1 MVKRK
6 LYQNLTTTKWSS
18 EYSFISND
26 YNWINGA
33 NEKDFVLHS
42 LLVSAPFLQLED
54 DLEVFA
60 ELNGYKDLGFDL
72 LVQREYDEERI
83 ELDIVKN
90 FLNVKGKLHFF
101 PPLTVALIP
110 TNYGEDAET
119 LSAEVLFQKPT
130 DESFGSVK
138 FNIGNGILQETVY
151 WQENSIEE
159 LEDAFRENTESYP
172 YINQNLGF
180 MKWDK
185 AAFNAVIIDGQ
196 HRYLALK
203 KYIKNF
209 GMNPLHCQ
217 IPINFITL
225 IPKPSKKIDFSDL
238 VETARELFIDINKN
252 AQKVSEPRQILLDDR
267 DLKMYISRSSIRQFN
282 KLRADKFYEWT
293 QSQFSDI
300 RYLNRIPQEIV
311 SWNMELSPNDN
322 ENSTR
327 LSNNQITS
335 TTLIYRIFKEF
346 ILSPN
351 SEENIFETFFRVL
364 DLVDFAPNSA
374 VEIDVFARIT
384 SKKQSYINEEKDI
397 NDERKQ
403 KEEDHNAIY
412 DKTEYPFNSEIFDRK
427 LFSLE
432 NKAFD
437 FDRDVNEWIA
447 KWFFEESVYG
457 KFITRF
463 YTSFRPYQELLSLIE
478 PVFKKDKLQEN
489 KHVIDLLIDP
499 KNRFSKFDNLNSL
512 PDENKEMY
520 KDLWGKLELMKEHN
534 IEIRNIIFQK
544 SVLSN
549 LFHLFKVLIE
559 LDPQASWDE
568 RIDKYICCLNQLY
581 DKSLFER
588 TKVTIDFSQKLFLRE
603 VSEGKYDGLSTIK
616 LWDGILNDASGAI
629 LYKDSDAPKIG
640 HLIIIMACSLYK
652 RDKPFVDLNTGALNK
667 SIMKV
672 RDSLRTFYLNKVKL
686 DKGLNSQQEVWNN
699 VFTHS
704 NNKEMMNVECIS
716 VIKKITELVRS

>member
-1 MVKRK
+1 MGKKRMS
-6 LYQNLTTTKWSS
+6 QNFTTTKWSS
-18 EYSFISND
+18 DYGFISND
-26 YNWINGA
+26 YNWINKS

-60 ELNGYKDLGFDL
+60 ELSGYKDLGFDL

-110 TNYGEDAET
+110 TIYGEDAET
-119 LSAEVLFQKPT
+119 LSAEITFKNPSE
-130 DESFGSVK
+130 ESFGSVM
-138 FNIGNGILQETVY
+138 FNIGNGLLQETIF
-151 WQENSIEE
+151 WQEETIEE
-159 LEDAFRENTESYP
+159 LQKAFNESIDNYP
-172 YINQNLGF
+172 FLKHNIGNLR
-180 MKWDK
+180 WDK

-209 GMNPLHCQ
+209 TLNPLHCQ

-225 IPKPSKKIDFSDL
+225 IPKPGKEIDFSNL

-282 KLRADKFYEWT
+282 KLYADKFFDWR
-293 QSQFSDI
+293 QSIFSNI

-322 ENSTR
+322 ENSTK
-327 LSNNQITS
+327 LANNQITS

-346 ILSPN
+346 ILNPTSAE
-351 SEENIFETFFRVL
+351 SIYDTFFRVL
-364 DLVDFAPNSA
+364 DLTDFAPTT
-374 VEIDVFARIT
+374 EIEKDIFARII
-384 SKKQSYINEEKDI
+384 SKKNAYIAEERDINEE
-397 NDERKQ
+397 RKA
-403 KEEDHNAIY
+403 KEENHYEIY
-412 DKTEYPFNSEIFDRK
+412 DKSEYPFNSEIFDRK
-427 LFSLE
+427 LYSLE

-437 FDRDVNEWIA
+437 FDRDVNDWIS
-447 KWFFEESVYG
+447 KWFFDESVYG

-463 YTSFRPYQELLSLIE
+463 YTSFSPYQELLSILE
-478 PVFKKDKLQEN
+478 PVFAKDKLQEN
-489 KHVIDLLIDP
+489 RHIIDLLIDP
-499 KNRFSKFDNLNSL
+499 KSRPSFYDNLNSL
-512 PDENKEMY
+512 PDENKQMY
-520 KDLWGKLELMKEHN
+520 RELWGQLESLKSTN
-534 IEIRNIIFQK
+534 TEIRNIIFQK

-549 LFHLFKVLIE
+549 LFHLFEVLQEIA
-559 LDPQASWDE
+559 PQASWDE
-568 RIDKYICCLNQLY
+568 RIDKYISSLNILY
-581 DKSLFER
+581 QKNIFER
-588 TKVTIDFSQKLFLRE
+588 NSISINYTASEFLGT
-603 VSEGKYDGLSTIK
+603 VSEGKYGLKTIK
-616 LWDGILNDASGAI
+616 IWDGIMNDVNSGI

-640 HLIIIMACSLYK
+640 HLIIIMTCSIYNPALTFDELTK
-652 RDKPFVDLNTGALNK
+652 GALSK
-667 SIMKV
+667 SVLKV

-686 DKGLNSQQEVWNN
+686 DKSYNTQQDVWNSI
-699 VFTHS
+699 FTHS
-704 NNKEMMNVECIS
+704 KNKEILNEECVG
-716 VIKKITELVRS
+716 VIKKIVELARS